1 MRLYN
6 VYGKLQNKNVNK
18 QLIKWSKKS
27 RSKIQFKVKA
37 FLRPFWQSHIVYEEF
52 PVYGTRMKVD
62 ILNATNKIAIE
73 VQGLQHEQFNKF
85 FHKNS
90 RTNYLEGIKRDYQK
104 GRWLEQNNFKLLEIR
119 LEVVDD
125 LSVEFFME
133 KFQVLLI

>member
-1 MRLYN
+1 
-6 VYGKLQNKNVNK
+6 
-18 QLIKWSKKS
+18 
-27 RSKIQFKVKA
+27 
-37 FLRPFWQSHIVYEEF
+37 
-52 PVYGTRMKVD
+52 MKVD

-104 GRWLEQNNFKLLEIR
+104 GRWLEQNNFKLVEIR
-119 LEVVDD
+119 QEEVDD